1 MRPDKAMP
9 PTQTMAEAR
18 WLDEDIVDPE
28 IARDRR
34 RRHII
39 FAGRITVTVGLI
51 VLWQVVSPHLDQL
64 IFSSPAEIIGRC
76 WDWAL
81 DGTLGRNLAV
91 TAEEIL
97 LGYALGAVA
106 GILFGLLLGSY
117 PVVASILDPLLMAFY
132 GVPKIAFGPLFIVW
146 FGISL
151 TPKVVITGLMVFFF
165 VFLST
170 YEGARAVDRELVRAV
185 KLMGATP
192 MQERTLVI
200 IPGSLPAIL
209 LGLKLAIPE
218 ALVGAIVGEL
228 IVSNRGIGYLLQF
241 SASQLDSAGVFAGLF
256 ILMLLALAANAAVNY
271 ASGKTGREQA

>member
-1 MRPDKAMP
+1 MVSAIEFD
-9 PTQTMAEAR
+9 
-18 WLDEDIVDPE
+18 DDIVDPN
-28 IARDRR
+28 IARERR
-34 RRHII
+34 RRTVIL
-39 FAGRITVTVGLI
+39 AGRILVSLGFILA
-51 VLWQVVSPHLDQL
+51 WQLVSPHLDQV
-64 IFSSPAEIIGRC
+64 IFSSPAQILARC
-76 WDWAL
+76 WQWAL
-81 DGTLGRNLAV
+81 DGTLWQNLFV
-91 TAEEIL
+91 TAEEIV
-97 LGYALGAVA
+97 LGYALGAAA
-106 GILFGLLLGSY
+106 GIVFGLFLGSY
-117 PVVASILDPLLMAFY
+117 PTVASILDPLLMAIY

-146 FGISL
+146 FGINL
-151 TPKVVITGLMVFFF
+151 TPKVVITALMVFFF

-170 YEGARAVDRELVRAV
+170 YEGARTVDRDLVRAIR
-185 KLMGATP
+185 LMGATP

-200 IPGSLPAIL
+200 VPGSLPAIL